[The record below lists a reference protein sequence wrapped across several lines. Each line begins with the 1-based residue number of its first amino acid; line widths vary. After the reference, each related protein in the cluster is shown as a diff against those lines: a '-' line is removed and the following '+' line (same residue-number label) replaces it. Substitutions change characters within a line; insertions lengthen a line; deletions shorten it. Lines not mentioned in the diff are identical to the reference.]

1 MSSLELLYPAK
12 SATGIFFGN
21 HDVTCRCVRSC
32 CGIQR
37 EERRCITARNR
48 VFSSYIGVK
57 EAGLSKWE
65 VQIGDWIM
73 EQLAPLAAQSLLAL
87 GSFASFGSFTL
98 LVCARQSE
106 QRQASSKIDRC
117 YACHYVRQEKKHEN
131 DTPLHTTCSY
141 VVCSSQLT
149 GLIVQIWMARRSI
162 GPSGTDLAT
171 SLAWWHSCT
180 TPTLLNAILNV
191 QLTKYVLCIS
201 S

>member
-21 HDVTCRCVRSC
+21 HDDTRRCVRSC

-73 EQLAPLAAQSLLAL
+73 EQLAPLKACLRLARLLRSLCL
-87 GSFASFGSFTL
+87 
-98 LVCARQSE
+98 CARQSE
-106 QRQASSKIDRC
+106 QASSKIDRC

-149 GLIVQIWMARRSI
+149 GLIVQIWMARSI

-171 SLAWWHSCT
+171 SLGG
-180 TPTLLNAILNV
+180 IL
-191 QLTKYVLCIS
+191 VLHPHCLMLY
-201 S
+201 

>member
-1 MSSLELLYPAK
+1 MYYCQKSSLQFLHWSK
-12 SATGIFFGN
+12 GGGTFQVGSANWGLDYG
-21 HDVTCRCVRSC
+21 VACPSRC
-32 CGIQR
+32 
-37 EERRCITARNR
+37 
-48 VFSSYIGVK
+48 
-57 EAGLSKWE
+57 SK
-65 VQIGDWIM
+65 
-73 EQLAPLAAQSLLAL
+73 LACAW
-87 GSFASFGSFTL
+87 
-98 LVCARQSE
+98 LVCFVWFVHFACALARQSE

-149 GLIVQIWMARRSI
+149 GLIVQIWMAARSI

>member
-21 HDVTCRCVRSC
+21 HDDTRRCVRSC

-98 LVCARQSE
+98 LVCARARVSSDRRAA
-106 QRQASSKIDRC
+106 RQTDAMHVTMFD
-117 YACHYVRQEKKHEN
+117 KKK
-131 DTPLHTTCSY
+131 T
-141 VVCSSQLT
+141 
-149 GLIVQIWMARRSI
+149 
-162 GPSGTDLAT
+162 
-171 SLAWWHSCT
+171 
-180 TPTLLNAILNV
+180 
-191 QLTKYVLCIS
+191 
-201 S
+201 